1 MPEAE
6 APDFSLVD
14 DWEDEVE
21 GAVEVEGEA
30 AFWSVE
36 LLEGAALWE
45 LLEAAGAE
53 LEGAALE
60 AGLVL

>member
-14 DWEDEVE
+14 DWEDDVE

-36 LLEGAALWE
+36 LLEGAVLWE
-45 LLEAAGAE
+45 LLEAEGAE
-53 LEGAALE
+53 L
-60 AGLVL
+60 AGGVVL

>member
-1 MPEAE
+1 
-6 APDFSLVD
+6 
-14 DWEDEVE
+14 
-21 GAVEVEGEA
+21 VEGEA